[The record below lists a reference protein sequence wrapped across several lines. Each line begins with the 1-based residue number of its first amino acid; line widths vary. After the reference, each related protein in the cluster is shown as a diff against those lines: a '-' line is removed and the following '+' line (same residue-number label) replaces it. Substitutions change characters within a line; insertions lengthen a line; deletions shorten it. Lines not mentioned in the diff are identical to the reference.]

1 MHYSDYARTAKNWSH
16 TDPLPRHQWLYE
28 TPVVI
33 IEENELPQWKSPEQ
47 ILQAVRDM
55 GASHVRY
62 PAVSWGAHFYGKS
75 KMLPMVLQIIK
86 LKVKLP
92 HLSNGRLQILS

>member
-47 ILQAVRDM
+47 ILQAPIHRHQQAPPPP
-55 GASHVRY
+55 GTQRPSRLSRLR
-62 PAVSWGAHFYGKS
+62 PS
-75 KMLPMVLQIIK
+75 KTKTVPR
-86 LKVKLP
+86 
-92 HLSNGRLQILS
+92 GFWE